1 MLASL
6 GFYFTFIFKIIL
18 GGVLSLIIGYLNREN
33 EDSES
38 LKSYFMLSLITIS
51 LVSIL
56 DNYASNNS
64 NQILTF
70 LIPTIFG
77 ILFIFTYKASKQVI
91 VKVMLFLCVSIFIGL
106 GYYISSITFVILIA
120 LVKFLFNGVFDFFIL
135 EQGSDNVIDDEYVDI
150 VDDDF
155 DLVDKE

>member
-18 GGVLSLIIGYLNREN
+18 GGTLSLIIGYLNREN

-38 LKSYFMLSLITIS
+38 LKLYFMLSLIVVS

-56 DNYASNNS
+56 ENYASNNS
-64 NQILTF
+64 SQILIF

-77 ILFIFTYKASKQVI
+77 ILFIFTYKSSKQVI
-91 VKVMLFLCVSIFIGL
+91 VKVMLFLCASIFVGL

-135 EQGSDNVIDDEYVDI
+135 EQNSDNAIDDEYI
-150 VDDDF
+150 ERHNLKLF
-155 DLVDKE
+155 

>member
-64 NQILTF
+64 SQILTF
-70 LIPTIFG
+70 LVPSIFG

-150 VDDDF
+150 LDYDF

>member
-64 NQILTF
+64 SQILTF
-70 LIPTIFG
+70 LVPSIFG

-106 GYYISSITFVILIA
+106 GYYISSITFVVLIA
-120 LVKFLFNGVFDFFIL
+120 LVKFLFNGVFYFFIL
-135 EQGSDNVIDDEYVDI
+135 EQGSDNIIDDEYMDI

>member
-64 NQILTF
+64 SQILTF
-70 LIPTIFG
+70 LVPSIFG

-106 GYYISSITFVILIA
+106 GYYISSITFVVLIA

>member
-6 GFYFTFIFKIIL
+6 GFYLTFIFKIIL
-18 GGVLSLIIGYLNREN
+18 GGALSLIIGYLNREN

-38 LKSYFMLSLITIS
+38 LILYFMLSLIVVS
-51 LVSIL
+51 LVSIV

-64 NQILTF
+64 SQILIF

-77 ILFIFTYKASKQVI
+77 ILFIFAYRDSKQVV

-106 GYYISSITFVILIA
+106 GYYISSITFVALIA
-120 LVKFLFNGVFDFFIL
+120 LVKFLFNGIFDFFIL
-135 EQGSDNVIDDEYVDI
+135 EEDSNNVIDDEYIDI

-155 DLVDKE
+155 DVIDKE

>member
-64 NQILTF
+64 SQILTF

-135 EQGSDNVIDDEYVDI
+135 EQGSDNVIDDECVDI
-150 VDDDF
+150 VDNDF

>member
-64 NQILTF
+64 SQILTF
-70 LIPTIFG
+70 LVPSIFG

-120 LVKFLFNGVFDFFIL
+120 
-135 EQGSDNVIDDEYVDI
+135 
-150 VDDDF
+150 
-155 DLVDKE
+155 

>member
-18 GGVLSLIIGYLNREN
+18 GGVLSLIIGYLNRED

-135 EQGSDNVIDDEYVDI
+135 EQGSDNIIDDEYVDV

>member
-135 EQGSDNVIDDEYVDI
+135 EQGSDNVIDDECVDI
-150 VDDDF
+150 VDNDF